1 MAAIS
6 AVMFLK
12 VLENVCISLPAMVDH
27 RSILLSAEIIL
38 RVQCASSVGYNI
50 NSHNGLKNCVES
62 SPLQN
67 ANDADVVFL
76 LGQI

>member
-27 RSILLSAEIIL
+27 RSILLSTEIIL

-62 SPLQN
+62 SLQN